1 MQAFVLQVINL
12 YVLVIFARI
21 VLSWFPTTPGTALAG
36 VNDVLRSLTEPLL
49 APLRRA
55 LPPMGM
61 FDLSP
66 MVLIFGLVIL
76 TQLVAGA

>member
-1 MQAFVLQVINL
+1 MQSFVLQVINL
-12 YVLVIFARI
+12 YVLVVFARI
-21 VLSWFPTTPGTALAG
+21 VLSWFPTAPGTALAG
-36 VNDVLRSLTEPLL
+36 VNDFLRSLTEPLL

-76 TQLVAGA
+76 TQLVASA